1 MSRNIKFLRLAT
13 GEEVV
18 AEITEAEESVHLRYP
33 LIVEVETFMEE
44 GRQLLYMK
52 EYLPQSVVGVKEV
65 SISKEIVILTVPI
78 SEEFYEQYEQATEY
92 FYNPDTKKP
101 SKKKAKTTEETSKV
115 VSLFE
120 AMIEKKDKP
129 VH

>member
-1 MSRNIKFLRLAT
+1 MKDNIKFIRLAT

-18 AEITEAEESVHLRYP
+18 AEVTEVENNLNLKYP

-65 SISKEIVILTVPI
+65 NITKDIVILSVPVA
-78 SEEFYEQYEQATEY
+78 EEFLEQFEQATEF
-92 FYNPDTKKP
+92 FYNSEVKKP
-101 SKKKAKTTEETSKV
+101 AKKKAKSEDVSKV

-120 AMIEKKDKP
+120 AMLEKKDKP
-129 VH
+129 TH

>member
-1 MSRNIKFLRLAT
+1 MNENIKFIRLAT
-13 GEEVV
+13 GEEIV
-18 AEITEAEESVHLRYP
+18 AEITENADSVHLKYP

-65 SISKEIVILTVPI
+65 DISKEIVIISVPVAA
-78 SEEFYEQYEQATEY
+78 EFVEQFEQATEF
-92 FYNPDTKKP
+92 FYNSEVKKP
-101 SKKKAKTTEETSKV
+101 SKKKAKVEEASKV

>member
-1 MSRNIKFLRLAT
+1 MNENIKFIRLAT
-13 GEEVV
+13 GEEIV
-18 AEITEAEESVHLRYP
+18 AEITENTDSIHLKYP

-65 SISKEIVILTVPI
+65 DISKEIVIISVPVAA
-78 SEEFYEQYEQATEY
+78 EFVEQFEQATEF
-92 FYNPDTKKP
+92 FYNSEVKKP
-101 SKKKAKTTEETSKV
+101 SKKKAKVEEASKV